1 MELPWP
7 ADDET
12 SDDDASEDDV
22 SEDESCSDVIKS
34 DEDDKDLDDDDD
46 EDEEDDDNN
55 DDDDD
60 DDDDEEEDEEPELTG
75 TKPGS
80 NTSIRAVAPFSA
92 VTTQNAAPPA
102 PSLDSED
109 VTVFTAFRLGSMLQG
124 SPLQLPPS
132 QTILTPKL
140 GKLLLNE
147 PEPSR

>member
-1 MELPWP
+1 VELPWP

-55 DDDDD
+55 DDDD